1 MNLTDTASTAT
12 SAAATE
18 SPGVPVAPE
27 TSASRSS
34 LRALEIFEAFRQARR
49 PLSLSELARIA
60 DIPVSTCHGVLRAL
74 EQRGFLYYVGSRDVY
89 PTRRLWDL
97 ADEIRAHDPVARRLE
112 PALAALRDDTD
123 ETVILGTRQGDA
135 VLYLLVLE
143 STQSI
148 RYSSRAGE
156 RKPLHSSAIGK
167 VMLGAMPSVELDA
180 FLARDELPRVTRQTI
195 VAPPAL
201 RRDLEAARE
210 RGWTATRGENVAD
223 VMAVAAPLRIGGRT
237 LGVAIA
243 GPIHRMQPAEDTLA
257 AKLMHCIRT
266 LETADVG

>member
-1 MNLTDTASTAT
+1 MSDH
-12 SAAATE
+12 
-18 SPGVPVAPE
+18 P

-34 LRALEIFEAFRQARR
+34 LRALEIFDAFRAARR
-49 PLSLSELARIA
+49 PLSLSELARITE
-60 DIPVSTCHGVLRAL
+60 IPVSTCHGVLRAL
-74 EQRGFLYYVGSRDVY
+74 EQRGFLYHLGARDVY

-97 ADEIRAHDPVARRLE
+97 ADELRAHDPVARRLE
-112 PALAALRDDTD
+112 PGLVALRDETD

-143 STQSI
+143 SSQAI

-167 VMLGAMPSVELDA
+167 VMLGAMAPVELDA
-180 FLARDELPRVTRQTI
+180 FLAPGDLPRVTKHTL
-195 VAPPAL
+195 VEPHAL

-210 RGWTATRGENVAD
+210 RGWSATRGENVAD
-223 VMAVAAPLRIGGRT
+223 VMAVAAPVRIGGRT

-243 GPIHRMQPAEDTLA
+243 GPIHRMQSAEQALA
-257 AKLMHCIRT
+257 GRLTDCIRT
-266 LETADVG
+266 LENADVG